1 MYFAKFAYQ
10 YFFMYGLPQTTGI
23 KKQLPKKAIFA
34 KFDLKP
40 SQRESFDADIAR
52 IDIVAVVNPT
62 TVPAIGEG
70 TEIKEFYVLAV
81 QLKQRDFD
89 AKNIALLTKLIPRN
103 IVFALHYEEEVQFAI
118 YHTKLITSNWQLL
131 TPNSSFLTVQGLD
144 LDVVWENIVKNIGSI
159 EVEDGNTLKEQI
171 REDDERA
178 KILKQIEILDKKCRT
193 EKQPRRKLEI
203 FEQIKKLKSKI

>member
-1 MYFAKFAYQ
+1 
-10 YFFMYGLPQTTGI
+10 MYGLPLSTIT

-40 SQRESFDADIAR
+40 SQREGFDADIAR
-52 IDIVAVVNPT
+52 IDIVAVVNT
-62 TVPAIGEG
+62 ATVPAVGDGSEV
-70 TEIKEFYVLAV
+70 KEFYVLAV
-81 QLKQRDFD
+81 QMKRKEYDS
-89 AKNIALLTKLIPRN
+89 KNIALLTKLIPRN

-131 TPNSSFLTVQGLD
+131 TPNSSFLTIQGLD

-178 KILKQIEILDKKCRT
+178 MILKQIEQLEKKCRT
-193 EKQPRRKLEI
+193 EKQPRRKLE
-203 FEQIKKLKSKI
+203 LYSKIQSLKQLL

>member
-1 MYFAKFAYQ
+1 
-10 YFFMYGLPQTTGI
+10 MYGLPQSTIT

-40 SQRESFDADIAR
+40 SQRDSFDADIAR

-70 TEIKEFYVLAV
+70 SEIKEFYVLAV

-131 TPNSSFLTVQGLD
+131 TPNSSFLTIQGLN

-171 REDDERA
+171 KADDERA
-178 KILKQIEILDKKCRT
+178 KILKQIEILDKKCHT

-203 FEQIKKLKSKI
+203 FEQIKKLKKQI

>member
-1 MYFAKFAYQ
+1 
-10 YFFMYGLPQTTGI
+10 MYGLPQSTIT

-62 TVPAIGEG
+62 TVPAVGEG

-103 IVFALHYEEEVQFAI
+103 IVFALHYEEEVQFAV
-118 YHTKLITSNWQLL
+118 YHTKLITSEWQFL

-159 EVEDGNTLKEQI
+159 EIEDGNTLKEQI

-178 KILKQIEILDKKCRT
+178 KILKQIEQLEKKCRA
-193 EKQPRRKLEI
+193 EKQPRKKLELYSNI
-203 FEQIKKLKSKI
+203 QSLKQLL

>member
-1 MYFAKFAYQ
+1 MPINIFP
-10 YFFMYGLPQTTGI
+10 MYGLPLSTIT

-40 SQRESFDADIAR
+40 SQREGFDADIAR

-62 TVPAIGEG
+62 TVPAVGDGSEV
-70 TEIKEFYVLAV
+70 KEFYVLAV
-81 QLKQRDFD
+81 QLKRKEYDS
-89 AKNIALLTKLIPRN
+89 KNIALLTKLIPRN

-131 TPNSSFLTVQGLD
+131 TPNSSFLTIQGLD
-144 LDVVWENIVKNIGSI
+144 LDVVWENIVKSIGNIK
-159 EVEDGNTLKEQI
+159 VEDGNTLKEQI

-178 KILKQIEILDKKCRT
+178 KILKQIEQLEKKCRA
-193 EKQPRRKLEI
+193 EKQPRKKLEL
-203 FEQIKKLKSKI
+203 FEQIKKLKAQI

>member
-1 MYFAKFAYQ
+1 
-10 YFFMYGLPQTTGI
+10 MYGLPQSTIT

-40 SQRESFDADIAR
+40 SQCEGFDADIAR
-52 IDIVAVVNPT
+52 IDIVAVVSSA
-62 TVPAIGEG
+62 TVPALSEG
-70 TEIKEFYVLAV
+70 AVIKEFYLLDV
-81 QLKQRDFD
+81 QMKRKEYDS
-89 AKNIALLTKLIPRN
+89 KNIALLTKLIPRN

-144 LDVVWENIVKNIGSI
+144 LDVVWENIVKSIGNIT
-159 EVEDGNTLKEQI
+159 VEDGNTLKEQI

-178 KILKQIEILDKKCRT
+178 KILKQIEQLEKKCRT

-203 FEQIKKLKSKI
+203 YEKLKELRQIINEVK

>member
-1 MYFAKFAYQ
+1 
-10 YFFMYGLPQTTGI
+10 MYGLSHSTIT

-34 KFDLKP
+34 KFDLKL

-62 TVPAIGEG
+62 TVPAVGEG

-89 AKNIALLTKLIPRN
+89 AKNIVLLTKLIPRN

-159 EVEDGNTLKEQI
+159 EIEDGNTLKEQI
-171 REDDERA
+171 KADDERA

-203 FEQIKKLKSKI
+203 FEQIKKLKKGLL

>member
-1 MYFAKFAYQ
+1 
-10 YFFMYGLPQTTGI
+10 MYGLPQSTIT

-62 TVPAIGEG
+62 TVPAVGEG
-70 TEIKEFYVLAV
+70 SEIKEFYVLAV

-89 AKNIALLTKLIPRN
+89 AKNIALLTKLIPRK

-171 REDDERA
+171 EEDDERA

-203 FEQIKKLKSKI
+203 FEQIKKLKKQI

>member
-1 MYFAKFAYQ
+1 
-10 YFFMYGLPQTTGI
+10 MYGLPQSTIT

-40 SQRESFDADIAR
+40 SQREGFDADIAR

-62 TVPAIGEG
+62 TVPAVGDGSEV
-70 TEIKEFYVLAV
+70 KEFYVLAI
-81 QLKQRDFD
+81 QLKRKEYDS
-89 AKNIALLTKLIPRN
+89 KNIALLTKLIPRN

-131 TPNSSFLTVQGLD
+131 TSNSSFLTIQGLD

-171 REDDERA
+171 REDDERE

-193 EKQPRRKLEI
+193 EKQPRRKLEL
-203 FEQIKKLKSKI
+203 FEQIKKLKNQI

>member
-1 MYFAKFAYQ
+1 MPINIFP
-10 YFFMYGLPQTTGI
+10 MYGLPQSTIT

-40 SQRESFDADIAR
+40 SQREGFDADIAR
-52 IDIVAVVNPT
+52 IDIVAVVNT
-62 TVPAIGEG
+62 ATVPAVGDGSEV
-70 TEIKEFYVLAV
+70 KEFYVLAV
-81 QLKQRDFD
+81 QLKRKEYDS
-89 AKNIALLTKLIPRN
+89 KNIALLTKLIPRN

-131 TPNSSFLTVQGLD
+131 TSNSSFLTVQGLD

-178 KILKQIEILDKKCRT
+178 KILKQIEILDKKCRA

-203 FEQIKKLKSKI
+203 FEKLKELRQIINEVK

>member
-10 YFFMYGLPQTTGI
+10 MFIMYGLPQSTI
-23 KKQLPKKAIFA
+23 VKKQLPKKAIFA

-89 AKNIALLTKLIPRN
+89 AKNIALLTKLIPRK

-131 TPNSSFLTVQGLD
+131 TYNSSFLTVHGLD

-178 KILKQIEILDKKCRT
+178 KILKQIEQLEKKCRA
-193 EKQPRRKLEI
+193 EKQPRKKLEL
-203 FEQIKKLKSKI
+203 FEKLKELKKKL

>member
-1 MYFAKFAYQ
+1 MLNLRIKC
-10 YFFMYGLPQTTGI
+10 FFMYGLPHSTI
-23 KKQLPKKAIFA
+23 VKKQLPKKAIFA

-62 TVPAIGEG
+62 TVPAVGEG

-89 AKNIALLTKLIPRN
+89 AKNIALLTKLIPRK

-131 TPNSSFLTVQGLD
+131 TYNSSFLTVHGLD

-159 EVEDGNTLKEQI
+159 EIEDGNTLKEQI

-203 FEQIKKLKSKI
+203 FEQIKKLKKQI

>member
-1 MYFAKFAYQ
+1 
-10 YFFMYGLPQTTGI
+10 MYGLPQSTIT

-40 SQRESFDADIAR
+40 SQREGFDADIAR

-62 TVPAIGEG
+62 TVPAVGEG
-70 TEIKEFYVLAV
+70 AEIKEFYVLAV

-103 IVFALHYEEEVQFAI
+103 IVFALHYEEEVQFAV

-131 TPNSSFLTVQGLD
+131 TPNSSFLTIQGLN
-144 LDVVWENIVKNIGSI
+144 LDVVWENIVKSIGNIK
-159 EVEDGNTLKEQI
+159 VEDGNTLKEQI

-178 KILKQIEILDKKCRT
+178 KILKQIEQLEKKCRA
-193 EKQPRRKLEI
+193 EKQPRKKLELFEIIKI
-203 FEQIKKLKSKI
+203 FKNKL

>member
-1 MYFAKFAYQ
+1 
-10 YFFMYGLPQTTGI
+10 MYGLPQSTI
-23 KKQLPKKAIFA
+23 VKKQLPKKAIFA

-40 SQRESFDADIAR
+40 SQREGFDADIAR
-52 IDIVAVVNPT
+52 IDIVAVVNST
-62 TVPAIGEG
+62 TVPAVGEG
-70 TEIKEFYVLAV
+70 AEIKEFYVLAV

-89 AKNIALLTKLIPRN
+89 AKNIALLTKLIPRK

-131 TPNSSFLTVQGLD
+131 TPNSSFLTVQGID

-159 EVEDGNTLKEQI
+159 EIEDGNTLKEQI

-203 FEQIKKLKSKI
+203 FEQIKKLKKQI

>member
-1 MYFAKFAYQ
+1 
-10 YFFMYGLPQTTGI
+10 MYGLPQSTIT

-40 SQRESFDADIAR
+40 SQREGFDADIAR
-52 IDIVAVVNPT
+52 IDIVAVVNT
-62 TVPAIGEG
+62 ATVPAVGDGSEV
-70 TEIKEFYVLAV
+70 KEFYVLAI
-81 QLKQRDFD
+81 QLKRKEYDS
-89 AKNIALLTKLIPRN
+89 KNIALLTKLIPRN

-131 TPNSSFLTVQGLD
+131 TSNSSFLTIQGLD

-193 EKQPRRKLEI
+193 EKQPRRKLE
-203 FEQIKKLKSKI
+203 LYSKIQSLKQLL

>member
-1 MYFAKFAYQ
+1 
-10 YFFMYGLPQTTGI
+10 MYGLPQSTIT

-40 SQRESFDADIAR
+40 SQREGFDADIAR

-62 TVPAIGEG
+62 TVPAVGDGSEV
-70 TEIKEFYVLAV
+70 KEFYVLAV
-81 QLKQRDFD
+81 QMKRKEYDS
-89 AKNIALLTKLIPRN
+89 KNIALLTKLIPRN

-131 TPNSSFLTVQGLD
+131 TPNSSFLTIQGLD
-144 LDVVWENIVKNIGSI
+144 LDVVWENIVKSIGNIK
-159 EVEDGNTLKEQI
+159 VEDGNTLKEQI

-178 KILKQIEILDKKCRT
+178 KILKQIEQLEKKCRA
-193 EKQPRRKLEI
+193 EKQPRKKLEL
-203 FEQIKKLKSKI
+203 FEKLKELKKKL

>member
-1 MYFAKFAYQ
+1 
-10 YFFMYGLPQTTGI
+10 MYGLPQSTIT

-40 SQRESFDADIAR
+40 SQREGFDADIAR

-62 TVPAIGEG
+62 TVPAVGDGSEV
-70 TEIKEFYVLAV
+70 KEFYVLAI
-81 QLKQRDFD
+81 QLKRKEYDS
-89 AKNIALLTKLIPRN
+89 KNIALLTKLIPRN

-131 TPNSSFLTVQGLD
+131 TPNSSFLTIQGLD
-144 LDVVWENIVKNIGSI
+144 LDVVWENIVKSIGNIK
-159 EVEDGNTLKEQI
+159 VEDGNTLKEQI

-178 KILKQIEILDKKCRT
+178 KILKQIEQLEKKCRT
-193 EKQPRRKLEI
+193 EKQPRRKLE
-203 FEQIKKLKSKI
+203 LYSKIQSLKQLL